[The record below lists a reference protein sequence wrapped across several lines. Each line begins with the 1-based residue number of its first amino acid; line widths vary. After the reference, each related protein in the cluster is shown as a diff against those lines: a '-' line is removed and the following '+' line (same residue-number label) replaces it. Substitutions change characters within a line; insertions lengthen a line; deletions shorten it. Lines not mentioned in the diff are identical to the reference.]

1 VNCSHFPPGIM
12 TSQGSG
18 VTVFGGYHPL
28 LGSLVMKHGGH
39 SDLIELV
46 SLAKIER
53 EIDVRSK
60 WKIDRLILD
69 SQQQQKQKQLQQR
82 HERQQQQEQE
92 RRSTSATG
100 VRQFGSM
107 FSAAH
112 FLKPSSSSLTTPTQ
126 HKQQFQDDN
135 AKADKQIRKT
145 IFKPSSRSP
154 TFSSRYHHQS
164 DSLGETQR
172 KNDRK
177 SIFEKLTAAHFLK
190 PSTSSSSVSRQLDGD
205 DSSNLSHFKAED
217 SFDVHHR
224 QQRQCNDEKIRAIH
238 QAVEDMIRR
247 IPSFR
252 MIYISPMHVRERA
265 EELKNRSFTSSSIMM
280 MNRMQNLGN
289 PPMDLRQW
297 KERLSLSSVGLPHL
311 PEKET
316 DVDAAAAAEN
326 GDMDGDGT
334 KQSTQQK

>member
-1 VNCSHFPPGIM
+1 MNCSHFPPGIM

-100 VRQFGSM
+100 MRQFGSM
-107 FSAAH
+107 FSVAH

-177 SIFEKLTAAHFLK
+177 SIFEKFTAAHFLK

-289 PPMDLRQW
+289 PPMDLRQC
-297 KERLSLSSVGLPHL
+297 KEHLLSS
-311 PEKET
+311 
-316 DVDAAAAAEN
+316 AAL
-326 GDMDGDGT
+326 
-334 KQSTQQK
+334 SPLL